1 MDIHLISYTLYIL
14 HRPVQSYTCILLLYY
29 VALYLQESS
38 YRYWPEEVGEVMVC
52 GRLRV
57 RLGLVNGYG
66 DIEER
71 KIEVT
76 ATDDK
81 NSSTNRLMVTML
93 HLISWHQQGLP
104 HPASITSL
112 YDRLTKAQMRSSS
125 QLTVVVC
132 RLDACLRRCL

>member
-1 MDIHLISYTLYIL
+1 M
-14 HRPVQSYTCILLLYY
+14 
-29 VALYLQESS
+29 
-38 YRYWPEEVGEVMVC
+38 
-52 GRLRV
+52 

-76 ATDDK
+76 AMDDK
-81 NSSTNRLMVTML
+81 KSSTNRLMVTML

-104 HPASITSL
+104 HPSSITSL
-112 YDRLTKAQMRSSS
+112 HDRLTKAQMRSSS

-132 RLDACLRRCL
+132 RLDTCLKTCL